1 MENIKFKKYK
11 GINIISWDFGKAKR
25 YVIAYEHIPSVVFN
39 QFYQV
44 KRHIDWTL
52 KRTEAN
58 S

>member
-1 MENIKFKKYK
+1 MENVKFKKYK

-25 YVIAYEHIPSVVFN
+25 YVIAYEHIPSVVLY

-52 KRTEAN
+52 KRARP
-58 S
+58 